1 MKVFDSE
8 RANAIIAR
16 CNNIFRNNEA
26 SAIVIFNEN
35 NDPCL
40 KICYKDI
47 QLDFKCYRYC

>member
-8 RANAIIAR
+8 RANNIIAACNKIFKYDEISAIAIIK
-16 CNNIFRNNEA
+16 
-26 SAIVIFNEN
+26 N